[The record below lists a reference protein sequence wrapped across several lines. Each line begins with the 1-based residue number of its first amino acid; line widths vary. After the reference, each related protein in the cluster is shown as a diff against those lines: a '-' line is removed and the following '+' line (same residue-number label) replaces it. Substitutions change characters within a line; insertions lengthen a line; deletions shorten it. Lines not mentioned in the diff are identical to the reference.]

1 MEYKRQRNTI
11 IVRVDKGEDII
22 KELLSLSE
30 KENILFASISG
41 LGAVNDIEL
50 GIFDTSEKRYHSKRF
65 TGDFEITL
73 LVGTLS
79 RKDKKPYIHVHM
91 SVGNVLT
98 NEFFGGHLNKAI
110 VGATAEIVLNV
121 VEIVVEREFVE
132 EIGLNLFKF

>member
-30 KENILFASISG
+30 KENILFAAISG

-65 TGDFEITL
+65 TGDFEITS

-79 RKDKKPYIHVHM
+79 RKNKKPYIHVHM

-98 NEFFGGHLNKAI
+98 NEFVGGHLNKAI

>member
-1 MEYKRQRNTI
+1 MEYKRQRNTV

-50 GIFDTSEKRYHSKRF
+50 GIFDTSAKKYHSKRLI
-65 TGDFEITL
+65 GDFEITS
-73 LVGTLS
+73 LVGSLS
-79 RKDKKPYIHVHM
+79 RKEHKPYIHVHM

-98 NEFFGGHLNKAI
+98 NEFVGGHLNKAI